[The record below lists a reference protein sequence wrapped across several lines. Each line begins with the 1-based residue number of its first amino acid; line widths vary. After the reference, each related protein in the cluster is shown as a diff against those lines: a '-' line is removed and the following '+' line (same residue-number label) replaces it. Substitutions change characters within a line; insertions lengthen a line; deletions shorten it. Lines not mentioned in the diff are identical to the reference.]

1 MKARHRVLGFLS
13 LLSVITYL
21 DRVCISVAGPRM
33 QAALSL
39 SPEKWGWVTG
49 VFTLAYALFE
59 IPSGSLGD
67 RTGPRRVL
75 TRIVLWWS
83 AFTSLTGAVSSFIP
97 LVLIRFAFGM
107 GEAGAYPNVGVSIA
121 RWFPVRERT
130 TAWGTVLMA
139 AQIGGALAPF
149 LVVPIQQAYGWRAS
163 FWAFGFLGILWAVA
177 WYIWFRDSPQEMPG
191 LTEQE
196 VAESGTVTAPG
207 HSLPWSA
214 AIRSRN
220 LWAVVGMAGGVGYSM
235 SFFQSWL
242 GTYLVKAR
250 GFTEAGLLF
259 ASLPFIVGAI
269 ANISGGFTG
278 DSLVRKLGLMRGR
291 RSMILAGYGGA
302 TVFLALGMLLPE
314 KYASLAAL
322 SLAYGGITFAQPA
335 LMGICLDIG
344 GNFGGAVTG
353 AMNTVAYLGS
363 FLSSVI
369 YGYLAASYGYN
380 VPFIPMIALMA
391 AATALSLAVDASQH
405 VFAEFR
411 ELSEPS

>member
-1 MKARHRVLGFLS
+1 MKVRHRVLGFLS

-21 DRVCISVAGPRM
+21 DRVCVSIAGPRI
-33 QAALSL
+33 QEALSL
-39 SPEKWGWVTG
+39 NPKQWGWVTG

-107 GEAGAYPNVGVSIA
+107 GEAGAYPNIGVSIA
-121 RWFPVRERT
+121 RWFPLRERT

-139 AQIGGALAPF
+139 AQVGGALAPF
-149 LVVPIQQAYGWRAS
+149 LVVPIQQTYGWRAS
-163 FWAFGFLGILWAVA
+163 FWAFGFLGVLWAGA
-177 WYIWFRDSPQEMPG
+177 WYTWFRDSPQEMSGIPAH
-191 LTEQE
+191 EI
-196 VAESGTVTAPG
+196 AESESTDAPH
-207 HSLPWSA
+207 HSMPWSI
-214 AIRSRN
+214 AIRSGN
-220 LWAVVGMAGGVGYSM
+220 LWAVVGMAGCVGYSM

-250 GFTEAGLLF
+250 GFSEAGLLF

-269 ANISGGFTG
+269 ANLAGGFTG
-278 DSLVRKLGLMRGR
+278 DALVRKLGLLKGR
-291 RSMILAGYGGA
+291 RGMVLAGYGGA
-302 TVFLALGMLLPE
+302 TVFLACGMLISE

-322 SLAYGGITFAQPA
+322 SLAYGGITLAQPA

-344 GNFGGAVTG
+344 GKFGGAITG
-353 AMNTVAYLGS
+353 SMNTAAYAGA
-363 FLSSVI
+363 FFSSII
-369 YGYLAASYGYN
+369 YGYLVAGYGYT
-380 VPFIPMIALMA
+380 VPFIPMIVLMA
-391 AATALSLAVDASQH
+391 IGTALGWTVNATKNVIPELA
-405 VFAEFR
+405 R
-411 ELSEPS
+411 